1 MNHDLLRDCEGLLAR
16 NELRRAEVAVAR
28 ALRTSPDL
36 RTRVALLLL
45 RARARLNDA
54 RPAEALDDLQAVLKL
69 EPQRLHSPGLL
80 ELRGDCHL
88 VRYELASVGFADHSD
103 TVAAAGCY
111 ERILRVTPNYENVGR
126 VYFQLG
132 RLALIGNDVAM
143 ARERFL
149 TALLAPS
156 HMAALS
162 ALCFERLGYIA
173 LYEERSLPRAL
184 GLLDKAIATLPVD
197 GNLAWL
203 IQVHLLRSRV
213 LHEQQNYP
221 SAIAAAETAVSLAAS
236 EPAVLAEALL
246 TLAEFLAGAEGRQQ
260 EVIRHL
266 QHYLQITQVPPGQDV
281 TWARVH
287 ELLGDAWFGLGHNG
301 EAVAAWLEAL
311 HYNPDNPWS
320 ASVQHRIARSLYQQ
334 GDYQAAAQAIEG
346 LLIIA
351 EGESVP
357 AAYFQLYFML
367 GHSRLR
373 LGNYHGARYA
383 LEQALKLAPAGTEGL
398 EQFRSYQQ
406 QAMEWALQSGRK
418 RT

>member
-1 MNHDLLRDCEGLLAR
+1 M
-16 NELRRAEVAVAR
+16 
-28 ALRTSPDL
+28 
-36 RTRVALLLL
+36 
-45 RARARLNDA
+45 
-54 RPAEALDDLQAVLKL
+54 
-69 EPQRLHSPGLL
+69 
-80 ELRGDCHL
+80 
-88 VRYELASVGFADHSD
+88 
-103 TVAAAGCY
+103 
-111 ERILRVTPNYENVGR
+111 
-126 VYFQLG
+126 
-132 RLALIGNDVAM
+132 
-143 ARERFL
+143 
-149 TALLAPS
+149 
-156 HMAALS
+156 
-162 ALCFERLGYIA
+162 
-173 LYEERSLPRAL
+173 PRAL

-260 EVIRHL
+260 EVIPHL

-320 ASVQHRIARSLYQQ
+320 ATVQHRIARSLYQQ
-334 GDYQAAAQAIEG
+334 GDYQ
-346 LLIIA
+346 
-351 EGESVP
+351 
-357 AAYFQLYFML
+357 QLRRQSKDANHCGRRKRSCCRFSTL
-367 GHSRLR
+367 FHACHSRLR
-373 LGNYHGARYA
+373 LGNYHGARDA

-406 QAMEWALQSGRK
+406 QARELAMQAERRRA
-418 RT
+418 